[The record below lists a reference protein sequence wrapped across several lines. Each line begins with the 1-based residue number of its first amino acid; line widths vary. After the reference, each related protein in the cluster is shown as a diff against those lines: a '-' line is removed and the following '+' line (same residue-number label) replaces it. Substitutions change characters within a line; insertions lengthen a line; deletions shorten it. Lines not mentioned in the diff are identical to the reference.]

1 VEDMNTQLAEQQTEQ
16 ALPLEQAIE
25 QLIASYHADNENVQ
39 QLSQSATNVSEEN
52 SFLKLQVKTLTG
64 RIDTVINENEQLL
77 AARKRDE
84 AKEKDFNKKAEM
96 VRANAEKHMQ
106 QLDQALRQEQQAQ
119 NSLNDAN
126 DLLARY
132 KEIGTPK
139 QIREQ
144 RKGYQETIKKHQAAE
159 TQFKL
164 EIKNYRHDLANK
176 DKEIAAKNRQID
188 ELDYTKVYSKNGDNL
203 AVYPLLCET
212 GLGESAVKQVPVWYM
227 TDEGIGALYMLN
239 EDGEPARAPTPKTG
253 IKPKKET
260 MELIGTLLRKFQRNG
275 NVVHAEDIK
284 LLECK

>member
-1 VEDMNTQLAEQQTEQ
+1 MNTQLAEQQPEQ
-16 ALPLEQAIE
+16 VLPMHEALVLVQAAFEADIE
-25 QLIASYHADNENVQ
+25 QNNLMVDELERMGNEN
-39 QLSQSATNVSEEN
+39 T
-52 SFLKLQVKTLTG
+52 FLKLQVKTLTG
-64 RIDTVINENEQLL
+64 RVDTVINENEQLL

-119 NSLNDAN
+119 NKLADALEREKN
-126 DLLARY
+126 WKTFASS
-132 KEIGTPK
+132 PK
-139 QIREQ
+139 KAREQ

-227 TDEGIGALYMLN
+227 TDQGIGALYMLN

-260 MELIGTLLRKFQRNG
+260 MELMGTLLRKFQRNG

>member
-1 VEDMNTQLAEQQTEQ
+1 MNTQLAEQQTEQ

-39 QLSQSATNVSEEN
+39 QVSQSATKLSEEN
-52 SFLKLQVKTLTG
+52 SFLKLQIKTLTG
-64 RIDTVINENEQLL
+64 RVDAVVNENEQLL

-96 VRANAEKHMQ
+96 GRANAEKHMQ

-119 NSLNDAN
+119 NKLADALEREKN
-126 DLLARY
+126 WKTFASS
-132 KEIGTPK
+132 PK
-139 QIREQ
+139 KAREQ

-227 TDEGIGALYMLN
+227 TDQGIGALYMLN

-260 MELIGTLLRKFQRNG
+260 MELMGTLLRKFQRNG